1 MKQTL
6 KMSLYIGICEFVS
19 FQTRENQQCSVL
31 RDYEKNCKIS
41 GGSLKIT
48 KIYSLILW
56 YSLFYDTVYSRAN
69 STNSSHHFLI

>member
-19 FQTRENQQCSVL
+19 FQTRENQQCSVP
-31 RDYEKNCKIS
+31 RDYEKNCNIS

-48 KIYSLILW
+48 KIYSL
-56 YSLFYDTVYSRAN
+56 
-69 STNSSHHFLI
+69 